1 MDAKRSLVDARAHPP
16 LYAQFEPFSTA
27 VLLPSPPL
35 LDPLP
40 SDPVT
45 SSYAPLMAPIAPA
58 NPLMGL
64 TALLPSNTFDVVLIH
79 PPPSL
84 SWSQIISL
92 PIRLITT
99 EPSFVFLHVGSSA
112 GDGLERGREAFL
124 RWGFRR
130 CEELVWLKTNKA
142 RNKGSSSDGS
152 GDDQRPDNLFVCQ
165 KEHYLMGIRGTVR
178 RKTDNHFVHCNVGE

>member
-1 MDAKRSLVDARAHPP
+1 MDAKRDAVAAQAHPP
-16 LYAQFEPFSTA
+16 LYARFEPFSPS
-27 VLLPSPPL
+27 VQLPSPPL
-35 LDPLP
+35 LDALP
-40 SDPVT
+40 PDPAVAT
-45 SSYAPLMAPIAPA
+45 YASLAPVSPA

-64 TALLPSNTFDVVLIH
+64 TTLLSPHLFDVVLIH
-79 PPPSL
+79 PPPTL

-92 PIRLITT
+92 PIRLLSA

-112 GDGLERGREAFL
+112 ADGLERGREAFL

-142 RNKGSSSDGS
+142 RKAGSAQ
-152 GDDQRPDNLFVCQ
+152 DDNDERPDNLFVCQ

-178 RKTDNHFVHCNVGE
+178 RKTDNHFVHCNVGESK